1 MIDLQQFYGNG
12 LEKIRIAN
20 TKRGQQL
27 LIKELFKFIMFF
39 IVSLAKDQQTI
50 IEQAGKME
58 KERDALM
65 ARNVCMILVATT
77 VLLQFVL
84 VAKFL

>member
-1 MIDLQQFYGNG
+1 MNYD
-12 LEKIRIAN
+12 
-20 TKRGQQL
+20 
-27 LIKELFKFIMFF
+27 FIL
-39 IVSLAKDQQTI
+39 SLAKDQRTI

-65 ARNVCMILVATT
+65 ARNVCMILVSAT

>member
-1 MIDLQQFYGNG
+1 MNYD
-12 LEKIRIAN
+12 
-20 TKRGQQL
+20 
-27 LIKELFKFIMFF
+27 FIL
-39 IVSLAKDQQTI
+39 SLAKDQRTI
-50 IEQAGKME
+50 NLFIEQAGKME